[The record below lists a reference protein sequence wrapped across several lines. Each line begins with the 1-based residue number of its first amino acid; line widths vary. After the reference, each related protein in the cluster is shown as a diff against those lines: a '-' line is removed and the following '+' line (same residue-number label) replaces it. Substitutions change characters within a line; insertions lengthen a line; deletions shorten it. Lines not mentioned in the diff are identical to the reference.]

1 VNASTRDTRVVA
13 AYVVVDVEISDPE
26 RYSEYTGPV
35 PESIAKHGG
44 RFLARGGK
52 VEVLEGDWQPRRL
65 VVIEFPSMD
74 AALGWYHS
82 EDYQELAKIRW
93 SASTA
98 NFVVVE
104 GV

>member
-1 VNASTRDTRVVA
+1 VA
-13 AYVVVDVEISDPE
+13 AYVIVDVAISDRE
-26 RYSEYTGPV
+26 RYAEYTRPV

-65 VVIEFPSMD
+65 VVIEFPTMD

-82 EDYQELAKIRW
+82 DDYQELAKIRW
-93 SASTA
+93 AASTA
-98 NFVVVE
+98 NFVIVE
-104 GV
+104 GA